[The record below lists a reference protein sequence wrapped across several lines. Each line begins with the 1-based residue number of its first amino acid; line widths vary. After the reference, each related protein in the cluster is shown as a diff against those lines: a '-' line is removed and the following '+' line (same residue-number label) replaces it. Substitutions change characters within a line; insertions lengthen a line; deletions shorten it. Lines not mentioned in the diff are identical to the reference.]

1 MARDYKHRASPK
13 KKSKPIPGWLWL
25 LAGLLLGLFV
35 AFLVYI
41 KQNYTGEPAKP
52 VPQKSTQDTRDVR
65 KPAKIGVPPPPEPR
79 YEFYDLLPEMEV
91 VVPVPPPDKK
101 TDKVTPI
108 EKPGTYYLQVGS
120 FKTGEQAETVKAKMA
135 LLGLESDV
143 QTVTIDNKQ
152 TWHRVRVGPFQEL
165 RELNRVRTQ
174 LQDQGVEAIVLK
186 VKS

>member
-1 MARDYKHRASPK
+1 MARDYKHRANPRK
-13 KKSKPIPGWLWL
+13 KAKPIPGWLWL

-41 KQNYTGEPAKP
+41 KQNYTADPGKP
-52 VPQKSTQDTRDVR
+52 VPQSGARDAREVR
-65 KPAKIGVPPPPEPR
+65 KPPRIDVPPPPEPR
-79 YEFYDLLPEMEV
+79 FEFYDLLPEMEV
-91 VVPVPPPDKK
+91 VVPVPEPSKHE
-101 TDKVTPI
+101 KVTPI
-108 EKPGTYYLQVGS
+108 KKPGIYYLQVGS
-120 FKTGEQAETVKAKMA
+120 FKTGKQAEQVKAKMA

-143 QTVTIDNKQ
+143 QTVTIDNQQ
-152 TWHRVRVGPFQEL
+152 TWHRVRVGPFDEL